1 MKALD
6 LSIIIISY
14 NTCDITRACIESVMR
29 SLKDSDMSY
38 EIVVVDN
45 DSQDGS
51 AKMLLEL
58 NKQHDSIITL
68 VLNSE
73 NIGFGRANN
82 LGASKASGK
91 HLLLLN
97 SDTIVLDH
105 AIEKLYRFTSKDSGH
120 RFVGA
125 KLLNADKSPQDSCG
139 PLYSPLVVFV
149 HLLLMGDRWPNGIR
163 FTRTSPTTTKQV
175 GWVSGA
181 CIMCSKEDYLALGG
195 FDEEIFMYMEEI
207 DLLKRAK
214 ERRMDTYFYA
224 DASIIHLGSASSGGK
239 RTFPILQVYRGL
251 LYYYRKHYGKT
262 SQSMLKTMLQLKA
275 LLGIAIGR
283 LTGSTY
289 LTQTYEKALALSK
302 GR

>member
-6 LSIIIISY
+6 LSIIVISY
-14 NTCDITRACIESVMR
+14 NTCDITQACLESVIR
-29 SLKDSDMSY
+29 SLKNSALSY

-51 AKMLLEL
+51 AQMLLAL
-58 NKQHDSIITL
+58 NKQHDSLITL

-73 NIGFGRANN
+73 NMGFGRANN
-82 LGASKASGK
+82 LGVKKASGK
-91 HLLLLN
+91 HILLLN

-105 AIEKLYRFTSKDSGH
+105 AIEKLYRFCLDDDRH

-139 PLYSPLVVFV
+139 PLYSPFVVFV
-149 HLLLMGDRWPNGIR
+149 HLLLMGDRWPTAIR
-163 FTRTSPTTTKQV
+163 FTRTSPTTSKQV

-181 CIMCSKEDYLALGG
+181 CILCRKADYTSLGG
-195 FDEEIFMYMEEI
+195 FDENIFMYMEEI
-207 DLLKRAK
+207 DLLKRAI
-214 ERRMDTYFYA
+214 ERGMQTYFFA
-224 DASIIHLGSASSGGK
+224 DAHIIHLGSASSGGK

-251 LYYYRKHYGKT
+251 IYYYQKHYGKT
-262 SQSMLKTMLQLKA
+262 SQSLLKTMLQLKA
-275 LLGIAIGR
+275 LMGIGIGR
-283 LTGSTY
+283 LTGSVY
-289 LTQTYEKALALSK
+289 LTQTYEKALALSQ

>member
-6 LSIIIISY
+6 LSVIIISY

-29 SLKDSDMSY
+29 SMKDSDLSY

-58 NKQHDSIITL
+58 NKHHDSILTL

-82 LGASKASGK
+82 LGVQKASGTRV
-91 HLLLLN
+91 LLLN

-105 AIEKLYRFTSKDSGH
+105 AIDKLHRFQTADPNR

-139 PLYSPLVVFV
+139 PLYSPFVVFV
-149 HLLLMGDRWPNGIR
+149 HLLLMGDRWPTGIR
-163 FTRTSPTTTKQV
+163 FTRTSPTTSKQV

-181 CIMCSKEDYLALGG
+181 CILCSKDDFMGLGG
-195 FDEEIFMYMEEI
+195 FDEKIFMYMEEI

-214 ERRMDTYFYA
+214 EKGMQTYFYA
-224 DASIIHLGSASSGGK
+224 DARIIHLGSASSGGK
-239 RTFPILQVYRGL
+239 RTFPILQVYTGL
-251 LYYYRKHYGKT
+251 LYYYKKHYGKT
-262 SQSMLKTMLQLKA
+262 SQSLLKTMLQLKA
-275 LLGIAIGR
+275 LLGIVIGR

-289 LTQTYEKALALSK
+289 LTQTYEKALALSQ